1 VVPTRNLQLEGAVN
15 FRDLGGYPTA
25 DGRRVAWRRLFRA
38 DGLGSLSESDRETLT
53 GLGLTTVIDLRT
65 AEEATHRGRFP
76 IDEVP
81 VRYHEFPLFDVL
93 PTPED
98 LPSWNETAYIA
109 ERYGDMVAEGRPA
122 LAGAI
127 DVLAEPGALPA
138 VFHCSAGKDRTG
150 VLSALLLGFLG
161 VPDELIVEDYAL
173 SAAAMDSLFERLKA
187 DYPDAVETVE
197 RYAPAVLHV
206 VPETMAAFLASLRED
221 HDSYDSLA
229 SSLGV
234 TEAVDRLRHALLVED
249 EGSERE
255 DGGGESES
263 TATGRPAPHS
273 R

>member
-1 VVPTRNLQLEGAVN
+1 VAPTRNLQLDGSVN
-15 FRDLGGYPTA
+15 FRDLGGYPTT

-38 DGLGSLSESDRETLT
+38 DGLGRLSESDQETLA
-53 GLGLTTVIDLRT
+53 GLGLVTVIDLRT

-76 IDEVP
+76 VDQVP

-98 LPSWNETAYIA
+98 LPSWNETSYIA
-109 ERYGDMVAEGRPA
+109 GRYRDMVTEGRPA
-122 LAGAI
+122 MTGAI
-127 DVLAEPGALPA
+127 QVLAEPGALPA

-150 VLSALLLGFLG
+150 VLSALLLAFLG

-173 SAAAMDSLFERLKA
+173 SGAAMASLFERIKA

-206 VPETMAAFLASLRED
+206 VPETMATFLASLRQD
-221 HDSYDSLA
+221 HDSYDSMA
-229 SSLGV
+229 ASLGV

-249 EGSERE
+249 GRAER
-255 DGGGESES
+255 DAP
-263 TATGRPAPHS
+263 ATPVPR
-273 R
+273 